1 MTEEELRAIVELEEY
16 VLNVVKF
23 INGGDYDWIGSIHHK
38 NGIGPANSSK
48 RIIIGSAKTKEGCIN
63 KLYKRWVEAK

>member
-16 VLNVVKF
+16 VLSTVSYTR
-23 INGGDYDWIGSIHHK
+23 GDETDWIGSIHHK
-38 NGIGPANSSK
+38 DGIGPANSSK
-48 RIIIGSAKTKEGCIN
+48 RIVIGSAKTKEGCIN